1 MKELEEKIIA
11 EGHVLPGNILSVG
24 SFLNQQIDTVFMMEM
39 GREIARLFAG
49 EGITKVLTV
58 EASGIAIAVAAGA
71 AIGCPAVFAKKHR
84 SSNVRGNVYKS
95 RVHSFTHG
103 NDNDIVVSSE
113 FLLPD
118 DRVLIVDDFLASGN
132 ALHGLME
139 IVRQSGASLAGIAV
153 AIEKGFQGGGDS
165 LRRMGVHLESLAIVE
180 EMSEGSVTFRKQ

>member
-1 MKELEEKIIA
+1 MKELEEKIVA

-84 SSNVRGNVYKS
+84 SGNVRGNVYKS

-165 LRRMGVHLESLAIVE
+165 LRRMGVRLESLAIIE
-180 EMSEGSVTFRKQ
+180 EMSEGSITFRKQ